1 MRYKVRFMEIGNV
14 IEVKIRADGFYMNKD
29 NGEASVTFYNNTD
42 TSDGCQVSVHAF
54 SNFISIVKIEK

>member
-42 TSDGCQVSVHAF
+42 TSDGCQVSVLHF
-54 SNFISIVKIEK
+54 QTL